1 MKRKAV
7 QLMMGVG
14 MSLTVMGTTIPCFA
28 EDATSVETEAETQT
42 EEVSETESET
52 EEKDDF
58 VEGSAVLTD
67 YAYVKGELTKDGWKS
82 DFLKMEYIPE
92 SKVSMGVDEN
102 NKLDEYYGR
111 NGDDKKVANSEMVA
125 LDEESGYIQ
134 MTAEVNPNHESVED
148 ILARLKENEN
158 LDLTGK
164 NKELKIG
171 GKSFLTA
178 FGVVDKECYMLGVST
193 DQENLVLAVKVKYKD
208 TSARKNLLK
217 GFAEL
222 KEKEADTETENTAE
236 TELPDEFVDAEEI
249 TEASETESVESED
262 TADFIHCIMFTK
274 GAEFANKYLKK
285 GMKITIRGSIQTG
298 SYTNRDGVKVGTTEV
313 VVSEHAFCES
323 KQSSAAAYNN
333 NQAGYQNQGQS
344 YQGQS
349 YQNPTPN
356 NQSNNYSQNYA
367 AAGGGQN
374 TTNAALPS
382 PNTSAAQ
389 ISSQS
394 SYRAPASSASAYG
407 QGSYHTP
414 SPSAPVY
421 GGPAGA
427 GYGSPTGEYQIP
439 RGNNNAKTSYTQD
452 PNFAEGFMNIP
463 DGIDEELPFH

>member
-14 MSLTVMGTTIPCFA
+14 MSLAVMGTTIPCFA
-28 EDATSVETEAETQT
+28 EDATSVETEGETQA

-82 DFLKMEYIPE
+82 GFLKMEYIPE

-134 MTAEVNPNHESVED
+134 MTAEVNPNHESAED
-148 ILARLKENEN
+148 ILARFKENEN

-171 GKSFLTA
+171 GKSFLTVS
-178 FGVVDKECYMLGVST
+178 GVVDKERYMLGVST

-249 TEASETESVESED
+249 TEASETESVE
-262 TADFIHCIMFTK
+262 
-274 GAEFANKYLKK
+274 
-285 GMKITIRGSIQTG
+285 
-298 SYTNRDGVKVGTTEV
+298 
-313 VVSEHAFCES
+313 
-323 KQSSAAAYNN
+323 
-333 NQAGYQNQGQS
+333 
-344 YQGQS
+344 
-349 YQNPTPN
+349 
-356 NQSNNYSQNYA
+356 
-367 AAGGGQN
+367 
-374 TTNAALPS
+374 
-382 PNTSAAQ
+382 
-389 ISSQS
+389 
-394 SYRAPASSASAYG
+394 
-407 QGSYHTP
+407 
-414 SPSAPVY
+414 
-421 GGPAGA
+421 
-427 GYGSPTGEYQIP
+427 
-439 RGNNNAKTSYTQD
+439 
-452 PNFAEGFMNIP
+452 
-463 DGIDEELPFH
+463 